1 MIKLALFILFLYLL
15 VTYSLRWFVVSNSA
29 EFIKQ
34 HKEINPFA
42 DFSHRAFPAI
52 FDFSLEYCSYLLSF
66 ALLLADYFYHYLIV
80 YFKSAKTSKLGPNN
94 QPPILLLHGCIMR
107 GGTLFFIQ
115 NQLQKDGWNPVYTW
129 NYMPPFK
136 NIPYYAEKLKDKVD
150 EILRRTT
157 HTKITLICHSM
168 GGLIA
173 RYYINFLE
181 GKSSVDKLITLGTP
195 HKGTQLWSFS
205 YNPCVLDMRP
215 GSDFLK
221 KLRAIPLNIKV
232 LSIYSSFD
240 AIVLPYRNSILK
252 RKNVVNKE
260 FDNLWHMRL
269 IFSPKVYEEIRSFL
283 LKDDPFDL

>member
-1 MIKLALFILFLYLL
+1 ML
-15 VTYSLRWFVVSNSA
+15 VAYSLRWFVVSNSA

-42 DFSHRAFPAI
+42 GSSHRAFPAI

-66 ALLLADYFYHYLIV
+66 VLLLADYFYHYVIV
-80 YFKSAKTSKLGPNN
+80 YFKSAKNSKLEPNN
-94 QPPILLLHGCIMR
+94 QPPILLLHGCMMR
-107 GGTLFFIQ
+107 GGTLLYIQ
-115 NQLQKDGWNPVYTW
+115 KRLQKDGWNQVFTW

-157 HTKITLICHSM
+157 HTKIILVCHSM

-173 RYYINFLE
+173 RYYINCLK

-205 YNPCVLDMRP
+205 CNPCVLDMRP

-221 KLRAIPLNIKV
+221 RLRAIPLNIKV

-240 AIVLPYRNSILK
+240 AIVLPYHNSILK

-260 FDNLWHMRL
+260 FDNLGHMRL
-269 IFSPKVYEEIRSFL
+269 IFSPKVYEEVRSFL
-283 LKDDPFDL
+283 VKDGPFDL